1 MFFNLVPIGL
11 AMAAM
16 ASAQSAPAPALLQHA
31 LANEIA
37 AAQDT
42 NHAMRYVLRKSSSRL
57 TTTKNMIETQDG
69 VVAMLAAV
77 NDQPLSVTDQA
88 REQARLNALLADPGK
103 QRHRKQAED
112 ADAAR
117 AMEVL
122 RALPTAF
129 LYRYA
134 GPGPG
139 TLERYAF
146 RPNPRF
152 SPPNLETQV
161 LTEMSGEIW
170 IDPSQARVARLQGAV
185 EQDVDFGWG
194 ILGRL
199 YKGGW
204 ITIDQADVGRGQW
217 RIVKFQMAMSARVLI
232 KTRVFET
239 TETESRF
246 APVPPA
252 LGLRNAI
259 ALLRAAPTQT
269 AER

>member
-1 MFFNLVPIGL
+1 
-11 AMAAM
+11 MAAV
-16 ASAQSAPAPALLQHA
+16 APAQSAPDPGLVQRALS
-31 LANEIA
+31 NEVA
-37 AAQDT
+37 AAQDAG
-42 NHAMRYVLRKSSSRL
+42 HPMRYLLRKSSPRL
-57 TTTKNMIETQDG
+57 TTTKDMIETRDG
-69 VVAMLAAV
+69 MVAMLVAV
-77 NDQPLSVTDQA
+77 NDRPLSLPEQA
-88 REQARLNALLADPGK
+88 REQDRLNALLADPGK
-103 QRHRKQAED
+103 QEHRKQAED
-112 ADAAR
+112 TDAAR

>member
-16 ASAQSAPAPALLQHA
+16 APAQSAPDPALLQHA

-37 AAQDT
+37 AAQDIS
-42 NHAMRYVLRKSSSRL
+42 HPMRYVLRKSSSRL
-57 TTTKNMIETQDG
+57 ATTKNMIETRDG
-69 VVAMLAAV
+69 VVAMLVAV
-77 NDQPLSVTDQA
+77 NDQPLSVEEQA
-88 REQARLNALLADPGK
+88 REQARLNALLADSGK

-112 ADAAR
+112 ADTAR

-122 RALPTAF
+122 RVLPTAF

-134 GPGPG
+134 GRGPG
-139 TLERYAF
+139 TVERFAF
-146 RPNPRF
+146 RPNPKF

-170 IDPSQARVARLQGAV
+170 IDPAQARVTRLQATV
-185 EQDVDFGWG
+185 QQDVDFGWG

-204 ITIDQADVGRGQW
+204 IIIDQADVGGGQW
-217 RIVKFQMAMSARVLI
+217 RIVKFQMALSARVVI
-232 KTRVFET
+232 KNRNFATA
-239 TETESRF
+239 ETESQF
-246 APVPPA
+246 APVPQA
-252 LGLRNAI
+252 MNYRDAI
-259 ALLRAAPTQT
+259 AMLRAAPAQT
-269 AER
+269 AKR

>member
-122 RALPTAF
+122 RVLPTAF
-129 LYRYA
+129 LYRDA
-134 GPGPG
+134 GRAG
-139 TLERYAF
+139 TVERFAF
-146 RPNPRF
+146 QPNPKF

-170 IDPSQARVARLQGAV
+170 IDPAQARVARLQATV
-185 EQDVDFGWG
+185 QQDVNFGWG

-204 ITIDQADVGRGQW
+204 ITIDQADVGGGQW
-217 RIVKFQMAMSARVLI
+217 RIVKFQMAMSARVVI
-232 KTRVFET
+232 KNRNFAT
-239 TETESRF
+239 TETEAQF
-246 APVPPA
+246 APVPQA
-252 LGLRNAI
+252 MNYRDAI
-259 ALLRAAPTQT
+259 AMLRAAPAQT
-269 AER
+269 AKR